1 MACNGLSDPLS
12 DLMIRRPKRQ
22 TQNCR
27 KNQWQCRDGTC
38 IGFDG
43 KCDGVVDCPDFSDET
58 FALCRDMQCQSNWF
72 RCTYGACVD
81 GSAPCNGVQECA
93 DNSDELLPRCRNQTI
108 GSRGKH
114 TCDNGQVISSVDIC
128 DGKKDC
134 ADGSDETLAT
144 CAGNSCPSYVFQCA
158 YGACVDQ
165 NAKCNKVEECA
176 DGSDETDELCNRLA
190 PGQPV
195 TPATRPPPQGGNCL
209 LPPYPQY
216 GSYKVRQYPNAV
228 PGQRYPNVRL
238 DVTCNPGFQTE
249 NNNSIFCDNGEWS
262 GPMPACLRF
271 CRLNKHPSVEYRCL
285 LSGNSVTG
293 SRECGSLE
301 PSGTVVTPICRS
313 PNYYSSG
320 VMSNMHCVEGSW
332 DYIAVCKPECGTITP
347 EGIQLV
353 IGGRSA
359 KRGELPWHAG
369 IYSKLFT
376 PYMQICGGSLISTTT
391 IISDSREFYSFT
403 AHCFWSDTKKLLPA
417 SEYAVAVGKLYR
429 PYNEKHDADAEKSDV
444 ADIIIPSRFRG
455 SGANFQDDIALV
467 LVVTPFI
474 YQVFIRPV
482 CLDFDVNFDRTQLSE
497 GNMGKVAGWGLTDK
511 NGKASQVLK
520 VVDLPYVKIEDCYAM
535 SPPTFRAYITSDKIC
550 AGYTNGTTLCQG
562 DSGGGLAFPAYELN
576 TQRYYL
582 RGIVSTAPRND
593 DLCNAHTLT
602 TFTAVSKHEHF
613 IKQYL

>member
-1 MACNGLSDPLS
+1 MFVTLLFLSVFPKIFTAVVPQAVCSPDEFTCSDDVCISQGLVCDGHSDCWNAADEMACNGLSDPLS

-332 DYIAVCKPECGTITP
+332 DYIAVCKPGLTNVTISIDSLEIIITSDNAHVIINNYGNKEVKVVNNISNADRIVFEDSRTTTSRPTASRTTTSGPTSANYDNEIDEGDWRMASVDTIGFQAQPVRPKKCGTITP

-391 IISDSREFYSFT
+391 IISA

-444 ADIIIPSRFRG
+444 RR
-455 SGANFQDDIALV
+455 
-467 LVVTPFI
+467 
-474 YQVFIRPV
+474 
-482 CLDFDVNFDRTQLSE
+482 
-497 GNMGKVAGWGLTDK
+497 K
-511 NGKASQVLK
+511 
-520 VVDLPYVKIEDCYAM
+520 
-535 SPPTFRAYITSDKIC
+535 YITS
-550 AGYTNGTTLCQG
+550 
-562 DSGGGLAFPAYELN
+562 N
-576 TQRYYL
+576 T
-582 RGIVSTAPRND
+582 
-593 DLCNAHTLT
+593 
-602 TFTAVSKHEHF
+602 
-613 IKQYL
+613 